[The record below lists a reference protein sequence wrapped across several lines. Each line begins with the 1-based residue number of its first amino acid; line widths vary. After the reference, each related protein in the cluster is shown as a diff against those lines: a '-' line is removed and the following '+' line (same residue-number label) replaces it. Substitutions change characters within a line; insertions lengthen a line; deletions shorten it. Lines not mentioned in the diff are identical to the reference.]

1 MPRGRSHISIG
12 GMACFGTKVGV
23 TCWPVRETIKL
34 PPNIS
39 HQSRS
44 SSPVSKFA
52 GTIPVIKQRPRVTRR
67 PSIPGPAT
75 PQKQALKKKAEPKP
89 AKLVALEVEAVAE
102 KTPLAELAPVAEKK
116 GEPKRD
122 SVSKTVGPTMPE
134 KKPLVTKQAKAA
146 AEAAKPRQAK
156 AAGQSRWAPLAVG
169 IALGSLAPAI
179 YALAALWDPWGL
191 RVVFPF
197 VQLVG
202 LREFGI
208 SHELAR
214 MLPQLMLYLQFPLE
228 GILVASNLR
237 RGMKLSAALGA
248 IPPLHFAGG
257 LVLWIV
263 ALGSLPPV

>member
-1 MPRGRSHISIG
+1 MP
-12 GMACFGTKVGV
+12 
-23 TCWPVRETIKL
+23 
-34 PPNIS
+34 N
-39 HQSRS
+39 
-44 SSPVSKFA
+44 FA

-67 PSIPGPAT
+67 PTIPGPAMV
-75 PQKQALKKKAEPKP
+75 QKRPLVKKAEPKP
-89 AKLVALEVEAVAE
+89 EKRVALETVAVAE
-102 KTPLAELAPVAEKK
+102 KIALAEKAPVAEKAPPAEK
-116 GEPKRD
+116 KLERKREL
-122 SVSKTVGPTMPE
+122 VAKKVGPTMPE

-146 AEAAKPRQAK
+146 AEAAKPRQTKTAE
-156 AAGQSRWAPLAVG
+156 QSRWAPLAVG

-228 GILVASNLR
+228 GLLVASNLR
-237 RGMKLSAALGA
+237 RGMKLGAALGP
-248 IPPLHFAGG
+248 IPGLHFAAG

-263 ALGSLPPV
+263 ALGSMPAI

>member
-1 MPRGRSHISIG
+1 MP
-12 GMACFGTKVGV
+12 
-23 TCWPVRETIKL
+23 
-34 PPNIS
+34 N
-39 HQSRS
+39 
-44 SSPVSKFA
+44 FA

-67 PSIPGPAT
+67 PTIPGPAT
-75 PQKQALKKKAEPKP
+75 PQKQPIKKKAEPEP
-89 AKLVALEVEAVAE
+89 AKRVPLEVGAVAE
-102 KTPLAELAPVAEKK
+102 KTPLVEKPKLAEKRAELRRHLALK
-116 GEPKRD
+116 G
-122 SVSKTVGPTMPE
+122 VGPTMPE

-146 AEAAKPRQAK
+146 AEAAKPKRAK
-156 AAGQSRWAPLAVG
+156 AGSQSRWAPLAVG

-191 RVVFPF
+191 RIVFPF

-228 GILVASNLR
+228 GLLVASNLR
-237 RGMKLSAALGA
+237 RGMKFSAALGP
-248 IPPLHFAGG
+248 IPGLHFAAG